1 LNFAKKT
8 GTFFAE
14 IFFNKRKR
22 SIFFF
27 IIKLTKIENP
37 RAVVV
42 DNFLPFW
49 FGIREAI
56 LYFCA
61 A

>member
-49 FGIREAI
+49 FGIREAN